1 MKCSWRSWFGL
12 ARYNV
17 TYHCPV
23 CNEQC
28 HNIEDIQAHDCGDP
42 LKIVQYSGEDER
54 KVLSKALH
62 TNLKKASLE
71 ALPPDAEPQPA
82 CLAPGSTNPKD
93 ALGIKKPNLFLI
105 PPSSLVYQ
113 ALAMQDGAVKYGPY
127 NWRENS
133 VSASIYIA
141 AAMRHMASWVD
152 GETNAADSGKPHL
165 GHALACLGIIV
176 DALETGNLVDDRPKV
191 GAASKVISAWT
202 VK

>member
-17 TYHCPV
+17 TYVCPN
-23 CNEQC
+23 CSEQC
-28 HNIEDIQAHDCGDP
+28 HNIEDIQAHQCDVDP
-42 LKIVQYSGEDER
+42 YEDTLDPGASPTAQDGS
-54 KVLSKALH
+54 VLGYGVGMAAVNNTPK
-62 TNLKKASLE
+62 
-71 ALPPDAEPQPA
+71 
-82 CLAPGSTNPKD
+82 STNPKD
-93 ALGIKKPNLFLI
+93 ALGVKKPNLFLI

-176 DALETGNLVDDRPKV
+176 DALETGNLVDDRPKT
-191 GAASKVISAWT
+191 GAASRVISTWT